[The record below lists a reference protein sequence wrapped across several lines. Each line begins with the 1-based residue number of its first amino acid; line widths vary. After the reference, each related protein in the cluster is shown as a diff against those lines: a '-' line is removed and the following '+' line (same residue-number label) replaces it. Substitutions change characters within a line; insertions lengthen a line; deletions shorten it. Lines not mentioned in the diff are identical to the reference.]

1 MKIDFISIEKMKN
14 QIPKCNTL
22 LISQKTYDE
31 NIKNF
36 KNGYYGKLK
45 IEIAKNADDNKMLL
59 YCSLNEKDMSV
70 GKL

>member
-14 QIPKCNTL
+14 QIPNCNTL

-59 YCSLNEKDMSV
+59 YCSPNEKDMTAD
-70 GKL
+70 KL